1 MMCLCQFK
9 TVPRACRCQQF
20 VRDGT
25 DIFIEFEGVRIAQRG
40 SLGNWTS
47 VPGWTV
53 TENDGDEGV
62 EMRVVHTLH

>member
-1 MMCLCQFK
+1 MSKRKRIPQM
-9 TVPRACRCQQF
+9 QF
-20 VRDGT
+20 VGDGT
-25 DIFIEFEGVRIAQRG
+25 DLFIEFEGVRIAQRG
-40 SLGNWTS
+40 PLGEWIS